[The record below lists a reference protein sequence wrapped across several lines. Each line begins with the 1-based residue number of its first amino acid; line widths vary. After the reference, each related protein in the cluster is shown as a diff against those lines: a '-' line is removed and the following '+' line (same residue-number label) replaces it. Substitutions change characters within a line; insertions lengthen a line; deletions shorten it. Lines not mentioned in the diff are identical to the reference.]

1 MPIPEIFKDS
11 LTVPVIAAPMFLVSE
26 PGLVIAACKAGVVGT
41 FPAPNV
47 RTIEELDQW
56 LAQITDELAAY
67 KAANPDKKV
76 APYAVNLIVHRG
88 NDRLDEEL
96 ALCEKYKVEFVITSV
111 GSPADA
117 VNRLHDNGTVV
128 FHDVISIKH
137 AHKAIEAGVDGL
149 ILVCAGAGG
158 HTGTL
163 NPFAYISQVREFWDG
178 PIVLSGAIGDGRT
191 VKAAEMLGADFAY
204 MGTRFIATQEAQVAG
219 EYKDILVDSSAD
231 DLVLTNQFSGM
242 NANFLSKS
250 ITSVGI
256 DPGNITPDAIQE
268 SGVFAWK
275 DIWSGGQG
283 IGTIHDLPS
292 VAELVERLESEYKA
306 V

>member
-1 MPIPEIFKDS
+1 MPLPTIFEDK
-11 LTVPVIAAPMFLVSE
+11 LTVPVIAAPMFLVSD

-56 LAQITDELAAY
+56 LAQITEELDAY
-67 KAANPDKKV
+67 QSVNPEKKV
-76 APYAVNLIVHRG
+76 APFAVNLIVHVG

-96 ALCEKYKVEFVITSV
+96 ALCEKYKVKFVITSV
-111 GSPADA
+111 GNPANA
-117 VNRLHDNGTVV
+117 VERLHESGIVV

-163 NPFAYISQVREFWDG
+163 NPFAYMSQVREFWDG
-178 PIVLSGAIGDGRT
+178 PIVLSGAIGDGRA
-191 VKAAEMLGADFAY
+191 VKAAEILGADFAY
-204 MGTRFIATQEAQVAG
+204 MGTRFIATEEAQVKS
-219 EYKDILVDSSAD
+219 EYKDILVDSNAD
-231 DLVLTNQFSGM
+231 DTVLTNQFSGM
-242 NANFLSKS
+242 NANFLTKS
-250 ITSVGI
+250 IASVGI
-256 DPGNITPDAIQE
+256 DPTNITPDAIQE

-292 VAELVERLESEYKA
+292 VAELVERLELEYKA